1 MEARNKSVLVTGA
14 SGFIGGRLAERLAR
28 EDGAQVVG
36 TGRKFDD
43 ASLLRAAGVELVTA
57 ELRDGDA
64 MSRLCAGKD
73 TVYHVAA
80 WLGRGS
86 KDAAEAHAVNVDATR
101 SLVQKAAAAG
111 VRRVVLVSSIAV
123 YGIPTRD
130 EVDESVPLDLD
141 QRDIYGRTKALG
153 EVAAREAAK
162 EMGIELAIVRPAMV
176 YGPKSLGW
184 TVAMLKLVQR
194 GVPVLF
200 GDATGHAYPVY
211 VDDVVDMLRLCGSH
225 KDAAAKDEVGTW
237 NAAAPPVTWAD
248 FFAFYGRMCGRTPR
262 RIPLFVAQGLAL
274 ASEKLPL
281 GLPLTRDQLRQYVR
295 RFVYSTEKGE
305 RKLGWK
311 VSVPI
316 EEGMRRSETWLREV
330 GRLR

>member
-1 MEARNKSVLVTGA
+1 MEAKNKTVLVTGA

-28 EDGAQVVG
+28 EDGVKVIG

-43 ASLLRAAGVELVTA
+43 ATPLRTAGVELVTA
-57 ELRDGDA
+57 ELRDAEA

-86 KDAAEAHAVNVDATR
+86 KDVAEAQAINVDATR
-101 SLVQKAAAAG
+101 TLIQKAAAAG

-123 YGIPTRD
+123 YGIPARD
-130 EVDESVPLDLD
+130 EVDESVQLDLD

-162 EMGIELAIVRPAMV
+162 ETGIELAIVRPAMV
-176 YGPKSLGW
+176 YGPKSLSW
-184 TVAMLKLVQR
+184 TVGMLKLVQR

-200 GDATGHAYPVY
+200 GDATGYSYPVY
-211 VDDVVDMLRLCGSH
+211 IDDVVDMLRLCGTH
-225 KDAAAKDEVGTW
+225 PNAPGEAW

-248 FFAFYGRMCGRTPR
+248 FFGFYGRMCGRAPR
-262 RIPLFVAQGLAL
+262 RIPLLVARGLAF
-274 ASEKLPL
+274 ASENLPL
-281 GLPLTRDQLRQYVR
+281 GLPLTGDQLRQYVR
-295 RFVYSTEKGE
+295 HLCYSTEKAE

-311 VSVPI
+311 LSVSI
-316 EEGMRRSETWLREV
+316 EEGMRRSEAWLREV
-330 GRLR
+330 GRIR